1 MVLALAGVSVG
12 LAAAVALTRLMRSL
26 LFGVGATDPLTFV
39 AVPGLLVLV
48 ALGASYIPARRAAGI
63 DPAVSLRSE

>member
-1 MVLALAGVSVG
+1 MVLALAGVTVG